1 VDLYTNISADTAF
14 RLEERIDVC
23 QKHLPMRALSSREHN
38 PSNRQQEGS
47 AAYGRLIEILC
58 LCILGIML
66 VAGLWPFCAPRNR
79 VKWLENKD
87 GVQFIPNSG
96 VRSTAAFHSKS
107 PKDNTSEGIEIWLVP
122 SSIRSGNTI
131 LSFDGS
137 DHPGAAFLLRQYKD
151 ELIVRQQYID
161 SHGASQVEWSAVGNA
176 VREASPVFVTI
187 TLGEQGTSIYLNGVL
202 SETFAKR
209 GTSANNLTGYLVLGD
224 APQGRDSW
232 PGQILGLAM
241 YGSQLTPSQVAE
253 HYASWTRNQQP
264 VIRKDEAPVALY
276 MFNEHK
282 GNVVRNQLDSTNNL
296 IIPDRYFALHPPFLS
311 SVLGDYQP
319 TWGYWQDI
327 GVNIAGFIPYG
338 FFFAILWSEVR
349 SIKHP
354 AATTISI
361 GLLISLTI
369 EVLQVFLP
377 TRSSGCTDL
386 ITNTLGTAIGVI
398 IHHSRLAQNLLTK
411 VRQQF
416 CMSVGST
423 TGVHR
428 GVGNASSDSEEQASM
443 SA

>member
-1 VDLYTNISADTAF
+1 
-14 RLEERIDVC
+14 
-23 QKHLPMRALSSREHN
+23 
-38 PSNRQQEGS
+38 
-47 AAYGRLIEILC
+47 
-58 LCILGIML
+58 ML
-66 VAGLWPFCAPRNR
+66 LAGLWPFRAPRNR
-79 VKWLENKD
+79 VRWLENK
-87 GVQFIPNSG
+87 GGLQFIPNSA
-96 VRSTAAFHSKS
+96 VLSSAAFHSKT
-107 PKDNTSEGIEIWLVP
+107 PKDNTSAGIEIWLVP
-122 SSIRSGNTI
+122 NSIRSGNTI
-131 LSFDGS
+131 LSFDES
-137 DHPGAAFLLRQYKD
+137 DHRGASFLLRQYKD

-176 VREASPVFVTI
+176 VSEGNSVFVTI

-202 SETFAKR
+202 SETFANR
-209 GTSANNLTGYLVLGD
+209 GTSANNLTGRLVLAD

-253 HYASWTRNQQP
+253 HYTSWTKNQQP

-282 GNVVRNQLDSTNNL
+282 GNVVLNQLDPTNNL
-296 IIPDRYFALHPPFLS
+296 IIPERYFVLHPPFLS
-311 SVLGDYQP
+311 SVIHDYQP

-349 SIKHP
+349 PVKRP
-354 AATTISI
+354 AVTTISI

-386 ITNTLGTAIGVI
+386 MTNTLGTAIGVI
-398 IHHSRLAQNLLTK
+398 IYYSRPAQDLLTK

-416 CMSVGST
+416 CRSVGFT
-423 TGVHR
+423 PGVHR
-428 GVGNASSDSEEQASM
+428 GVVDASSDSITPSEEQASM